1 MAIFRLY
8 KKHLESSYTN
18 IYIYIYIYIWV
29 TYMVME
35 VGGGD
40 KVGTSSRICQNSWDM
55 WDAWSVHAVTKLCL
69 GLL

>member
-18 IYIYIYIYIWV
+18 IYIYIYIYMG
-29 TYMVME
+29 YLYGDGG
-35 VGGGD
+35 GGGD